1 MKVKQL
7 EEEKKEFKKEIR
19 DMVIEQERMKLQVQ
33 RDRFQGQKKD
43 QKELGV
49 FNGSRKDRKE
59 CHQEDRITEFREKKE
74 K

>member
-19 DMVIEQERMKLQVQ
+19 DMVVEQERMKLQAQ

-43 QKELGV
+43 QKEFGV